1 MISSSVPVTSTLS
14 LTTLRSPIRSSVLSS
29 LNQLKTNR
37 LRSSKH
43 SRRNLLFNKLW
54 RRRSRRLS
62 LPRERR
68 NRESII
74 SDELSYPFSSA
85 TLIGEALK
93 KNPAYLKLQRI
104 EYGKKVSR
112 VIAQSPNKVINLQSD
127 LAINRICRL

>member
-1 MISSSVPVTSTLS
+1 
-14 LTTLRSPIRSSVLSS
+14 
-29 LNQLKTNR
+29 
-37 LRSSKH
+37 
-43 SRRNLLFNKLW
+43 LFNKLW